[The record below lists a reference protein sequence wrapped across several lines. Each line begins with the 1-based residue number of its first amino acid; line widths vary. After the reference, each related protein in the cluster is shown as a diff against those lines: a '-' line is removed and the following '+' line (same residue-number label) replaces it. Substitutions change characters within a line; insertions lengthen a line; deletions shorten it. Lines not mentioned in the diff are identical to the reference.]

1 MECTFHAGNEA
12 ITTCV
17 QCETPICPLC
27 ASESNQI
34 HLCLDCYRARVEEL
48 TGGLGSVSTR
58 LAKERQKAETKVSRK
73 HKKAAAEVKP
83 VPEAKPSFE
92 LGSESSLREK
102 GEQSPPLAAQM
113 EPVPDIYPVPAPP
126 QREEPVEGLQPFLS
140 PEASFGAPS
149 GAPQEPFE
157 PPPSKKELAL
167 LKKEEA
173 KRIKA
178 EEKEA
183 KKSKKGKP
191 ASGSEAVEMQ
201 EAPIDFEFE
210 EPPPS
215 KKELALLK
223 KEEAKRIKAEEK
235 EAKKS
240 KKEAPLPEPDV
251 LPMPMPMPLAE
262 SGFEAP
268 EIPFQEPLSKKELA
282 LLKKEEAK
290 RIKAEE
296 KEAKK
301 SKKEAPLP
309 EPIAMPQQPAAELPF
324 IEAPEPTPRVV
335 EPQTPMPDFI
345 APPPAPPESQPQPAA
360 GEMPSSFKPESPAE
374 GLKLP
379 MLEERLEPM
388 PKDRR
393 DDRGRMGG
401 TPEAPSG
408 PPEGFFD

>member
-1 MECTFHAGNEA
+1 MECPFHAGNEA
-12 ITTCV
+12 ITACV

-48 TGGLGSVSTR
+48 SGGLASASTR
-58 LAKERQKAETKVSRK
+58 LAKDRQKAEAKVSRK

-83 VPEAKPSFE
+83 VPEAKPAFE
-92 LGSESSLREK
+92 LGSESSLWEK
-102 GEQSPPLAAQM
+102 DEQSSPLAAQM
-113 EPVPDIYPVPAPP
+113 EPAPDIYPVPAPP

-157 PPPSKKELAL
+157 QPPSKKELAL
-167 LKKEEA
+167 LKKEEGKRIKAEEKEAKKSKKVKPASEPEAVQMQEAPIDFEFEQAPPSKKELARLKKEEAKRIKAEGKEAKKQAPLPEPDVLLMPMPLAESGLEAPEIPFQEPPSKKELARLKKEEA

-183 KKSKKGKP
+183 KK
-191 ASGSEAVEMQ
+191 Q
-201 EAPIDFEFE
+201 
-210 EPPPS
+210 
-215 KKELALLK
+215 
-223 KEEAKRIKAEEK
+223 
-235 EAKKS
+235 
-240 KKEAPLPEPDV
+240 
-251 LPMPMPMPLAE
+251 
-262 SGFEAP
+262 
-268 EIPFQEPLSKKELA
+268 
-282 LLKKEEAK
+282 
-290 RIKAEE
+290 
-296 KEAKK
+296 
-301 SKKEAPLP
+301 APLP

-324 IEAPEPTPRVV
+324 IEAPEPTPQVV
-335 EPQTPMPDFI
+335 EPQTAMPDFI
-345 APPPAPPESQPQPAA
+345 TPAPAPPESQPQP
-360 GEMPSSFKPESPAE
+360 GEMPLDFKPESPAE
-374 GLKLP
+374 GVKLP
-379 MLEERLEPM
+379 RLEERLEPM